1 MTQKEIFE
9 TLTQSGHLPQ
19 LPQVMVRL
27 IRACSDDQADMDE
40 LTAIISTDPG
50 ISSKLMQ
57 IIGSPYM
64 NLPGEINSIKAAVLY
79 LGVGTIKNIAVSTSA
94 MHFFNLTRS
103 VPEFNINQFWF
114 HAYSCG
120 VLARKIAM
128 ENNIPD
134 SDEYFL
140 AGLLHDIGRLVL
152 LDNFSDQYKKILGS
166 SSTESQILE
175 MESQLFDATTPE
187 ISEWVFRKWQL
198 NPLLADAILYVNEPN
213 ETITSALDP
222 VKIIFTAN
230 QLAGQ
235 NSSEQLPELSSLLSL
250 SSDRLTAIT
259 NEATQEVMEMANSMG
274 IRIDDRTDHN
284 SEKELAARMKSLSL
298 FYGTLEN
305 LLQAKDRDAILN
317 TVQNGLKIIFNIN
330 RVFFFFPDEKRQ
342 YLLGSSPKNDKSHH
356 IVKNIALPLSSP
368 LSIISAC
375 ARKNKVHNSFKKAD
389 KGKTA
394 LSDTQIARLLEK
406 DGLYCIPMVS
416 SKKHLGTMVLGVDK
430 STARQ
435 LDNEK
440 ELVSLF
446 SRQTGIC
453 LDNITFYQDIGSQ
466 LHEKKMQAYSFMTDK
481 IIHEINNPVTIVKS
495 YIQTLGFKLPDKHP
509 AQEELGIINEEMTRV
524 AGLLGKLKSF
534 SRPPVDEFEFID
546 LNRTCQ
552 TIFNVLEKSILQPRQ
567 IEGLLNMDPE
577 IPQVK
582 TDINGLK
589 QIFINLVKN
598 AAEALETLEDNR
610 GKITIT
616 TRFLSHSAKILIDEK
631 KKIPGKVEIEISD
644 NGPGIDEGL
653 RQRLFE
659 PYATTKDRD
668 SNSGL
673 GLSIVHAIVKEING
687 NITCKSVQGKG
698 TSFTITLPVSSTKKT
713 AGNLKVIK

>member
-27 IRACSDDQADMDE
+27 IKACSNDQTDIDE

-50 ISSKLMQ
+50 ISTKLMQ

-64 NLPGEINSIKAAVLY
+64 NLPGEINSIKSAVLY
-79 LGVGTIKNIAVSTSA
+79 LGVETIKNIAVSTSA
-94 MHFFNLTRS
+94 MHFFNLTKS

-114 HAYSCG
+114 HSYACG
-120 VLARKIAM
+120 VLAQKIAV
-128 ENNIPD
+128 ESDIPG

-152 LDNFSDQYKKILGS
+152 LDNFSDQYKKILSS
-166 SSTESQILE
+166 SSTELQILE

-213 ETITSALDP
+213 EAIISALDP
-222 VKIIFTAN
+222 VKIIYTAN
-230 QLAGQ
+230 QLASQ
-235 NSSEQLPELSSLLSL
+235 KPLEHLPKLSSLLNL
-250 SSDRLTAIT
+250 SPARLEAIT
-259 NEATQEVMEMANSMG
+259 DEAEEEVMEMANSMG
-274 IRIDDRTDHN
+274 IRVDDSTDDA
-284 SEKELAARMKSLSL
+284 SEKELAARMKSLSI

-305 LLQAKDRDAILN
+305 LLQAKDRDTILN

-330 RVFFFFPDEKRQ
+330 RVFFFFPDEKKQ
-342 YLLGSSPKNDKSHH
+342 YLMGLSPQNDKSRH

-375 ARKNKVHNSFKKAD
+375 ARENKVQNSFKRTD
-389 KGKTA
+389 KEKIA

-406 DGLYCIPMVS
+406 DGLYCIPLVS
-416 SKKHLGTMVLGVDK
+416 SQKHLGTMVLGVDE
-430 STARQ
+430 TAAHHIENQ
-435 LDNEK
+435 K

-546 LNRTCQ
+546 LNHTCQ
-552 TIFNVLEKSILQPRQ
+552 TIFNIIEKSILLPRQ
-567 IEGLLNMDPE
+567 IAGELRLDSE

-598 AAEALETLEDNR
+598 AAEALETPGESK
-610 GKITIT
+610 GKITIS

-631 KKIPGKVEIEISD
+631 KKIPGKIEIEISD

-659 PYATTKDRD
+659 PYTTTKDQA

-673 GLSIVHAIVKEING
+673 GLSIVHAIVKELNG
-687 NITCKSVQGKG
+687 NITCKSVKGKG
-698 TSFTITLPVSSTKKT
+698 TSFVITLPVSSTKKQP
-713 AGNLKVIK
+713 